1 MYILNRSRLGGDK
14 KNFLE
19 GQKKFLVLPIQSV
32 HIKKVVKFASTPEKN
47 ILVLVFGFSLSN
59 EKNK

>member
-1 MYILNRSRLGGDK
+1 MYILNRGRLGGDK

-19 GQKKFLVLPIQSV
+19 GQKKILVLPIQSV
-32 HIKKVVKFASTPEKN
+32 HIKKVVKFAFTPTKN